1 LRASSESHP
10 ETWIDDNSKMQG
22 MMKIL
27 ATEIEAEGIRPE
39 QYQLHL
45 KAQARRDWELYQTG

>member
-1 LRASSESHP
+1 
-10 ETWIDDNSKMQG
+10 
-22 MMKIL
+22 MKIL
-27 ATEIEAEGIRPE
+27 AMEIEAEGIRPE